1 MSQINHP
8 VRNNIRDGP
17 QDNTSWNRALV
28 YCNHGV
34 TIFHENELDR
44 PRRRR
49 KPDETGGTLLGDHM
63 TGNTPNIAFASESA
77 DYDTRVY
84 QRAISK
90 RTFSAPR
97 STHKSRHPRLVL
109 RNTRR
114 EVRESAATRV
124 APVALSASES
134 RCER

>member
-49 KPDETGGTLLGDHM
+49 KPDETGGTLQGDHM
-63 TGNTPNIAFASESA
+63 TGNTPNIAFALRYTSVPKGYFQTDVLSSTLHTQVTAYAPCSA
-77 DYDTRVY
+77 E
-84 QRAISK
+84 
-90 RTFSAPR
+90 
-97 STHKSRHPRLVL
+97 HK
-109 RNTRR
+109 
-114 EVRESAATRV
+114 A
-124 APVALSASES
+124 
-134 RCER
+134 